1 MENSKLDRITAI
13 RAGSW
18 AMYDFA
24 NTIYSFIVV
33 TMYLPPLLE
42 KITGS
47 NFLMS
52 FSNVFSMVIA
62 GFSAP
67 ALGALTDRSKCAKR
81 WLIIVTIICCV
92 ACGGIGILIY
102 INPNPELV
110 MCFVIGLTFV
120 IANFTYQIGL
130 MFYNSFLPTLV
141 PKSIQGKVSGLGI
154 ALGYVGVLAVII
166 PAKYV
171 YLWNYW
177 SVFLFGGVMFFLFS
191 LPMFIFVPER
201 MPLKDEKIT
210 GKVVKEEIHQF
221 VELFKNVSRNKN
233 LLYCLLANFLAVD
246 AVNTAILF
254 FTTFLKKAV
263 FYGLEKKTMEN
274 YITNQML
281 ALTISAVIMS
291 FVIGWLTDK
300 IGSKKSFFVAAISM
314 GTASVC
320 GCLIPRGL
328 GFYFTVTV
336 FGGAGL
342 VGAWTAGRKLLADIT
357 PEGKEGEYFGLYGLT
372 NKSSAVGTIFFA
384 TITYFLPKFNIVT
397 EPVAYRV
404 AFLFSLVTISASIYF
419 LRKVKI

>member
-1 MENSKLDRITAI
+1 MI

-81 WLIIVTIICCV
+81 WLIIVTIICCI

-141 PKSIQGKVSGLGI
+141 PKHIQGKVSGLGI

-166 PAKYV
+166 PVKHV
-171 YLWNYW
+171 NLWNPW

-221 VELFKNVSRNKN
+221 VELIKNVKQNKN

-263 FYGLEKKTMEN
+263 FCGLEKKTMEN
-274 YITNQML
+274 YTTNLML
-281 ALTISAVIMS
+281 ALTISAIIMS

-300 IGSKKSFFVAAISM
+300 IGSKKSFLIAAISM

-320 GCLIPRGL
+320 MCLLPRGWV
-328 GFYFTVTV
+328 FYITVTV
-336 FGGAGL
+336 FGGTGL

-384 TITYFLPKFNIVT
+384 VITYFLPKIDIVP
-397 EPVAYRV
+397 EHVAYRV
-404 AFLFSLVTISASIYF
+404 AFLFSLVTISASLYF